1 MDYKNIEKI
10 QTMAQDFLQYRFKVW
25 LLGGE
30 RDADRLFYKGACKM
44 IEAFGGIWR
53 RNFKG
58 GDEDNIKNY
67 SHTVFFPDN
76 RVCEN
81 LNEDAWKD

>member
-1 MDYKNIEKI
+1 
-10 QTMAQDFLQYRFKVW
+10 
-25 LLGGE
+25 
-30 RDADRLFYKGACKM
+30 M
-44 IEAFGGIWR
+44 IEAFGGSWR

-58 GDEDNIKNY
+58 GDEDDIKNY

-76 RVCEN
+76 RLCEN